1 MENEQ
6 DLRQAVKSSLPFST
20 GTMDE
25 DEVKNILLTLVE
37 PNKSDPLSNDR
48 IGTEVIGWRF
58 TSTSSSEDDP
68 PVCEW
73 TGIECD
79 PIDGSVTVLDLGHG
93 LWVKLLL
100 GEEVP
105 PSEDGVDNGHS
116 DRLLLEDD
124 KIVFK
129 VRQRQLAS
137 QEVDAT
143 TATTIDPSQIAP
155 SLPSALGKLLSLRLL
170 NLSSNQIQGTIPKT
184 ISQLPNL
191 EIIDIS
197 SNDLVGSF
205 PYFES
210 EVLRVLDI
218 SKNRFH
224 GKLPK
229 ELFAH
234 PDIGK
239 ETAPYLASLV
249 KFDISHNGT
258 CMLFFVAYR
267 LSINDKDCCY
277 NKLTHLHLLKLGFN
291 GTIPLDG
298 RSATYD
304 SEKKMDTTMQNLQY
318 FDIGFNLFSG
328 TICNNIGNFK
338 ELQALYMEHNRLIGT
353 IPKALYR
360 GSGVGANPLPLVQ
373 LFLQQ
378 NDLSGTL
385 PSVRDRAN
393 NVALLIVC
401 THILTLHSQHRD

>member
-1 MENEQ
+1 
-6 DLRQAVKSSLPFST
+6 
-20 GTMDE
+20 
-25 DEVKNILLTLVE
+25 
-37 PNKSDPLSNDR
+37 
-48 IGTEVIGWRF
+48 
-58 TSTSSSEDDP
+58 
-68 PVCEW
+68 
-73 TGIECD
+73 
-79 PIDGSVTVLDLGHG
+79 
-93 LWVKLLL
+93 
-100 GEEVP
+100 
-105 PSEDGVDNGHS
+105 
-116 DRLLLEDD
+116 
-124 KIVFK
+124 
-129 VRQRQLAS
+129 
-137 QEVDAT
+137 
-143 TATTIDPSQIAP
+143 IDPSQIAP

-239 ETAPYLASLV
+239 ETAPYLASL
-249 KFDISHNGT
+249 
-258 CMLFFVAYR
+258 
-267 LSINDKDCCY
+267 
-277 NKLTHLHLLKLGFN
+277 
-291 GTIPLDG
+291 
-298 RSATYD
+298 
-304 SEKKMDTTMQNLQY
+304 MDTTMQNLQY

-385 PSVRDRAN
+385 PSGLATLPNLKELYVDGNKLTGSVPDSLCKKELN
-393 NVALLIVC
+393 NVFLGNKQAA
-401 THILTLHSQHRD
+401 RG